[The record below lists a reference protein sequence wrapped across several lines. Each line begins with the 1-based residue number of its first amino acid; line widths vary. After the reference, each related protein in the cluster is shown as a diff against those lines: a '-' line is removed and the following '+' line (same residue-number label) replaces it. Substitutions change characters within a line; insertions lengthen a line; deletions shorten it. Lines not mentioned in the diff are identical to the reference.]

1 MLNDRSAKDQSK
13 RLAKL
18 GIELSPERLQEVHAG
33 APLDPSECEVDP
45 SVAVIGAGET
55 PEQMEARVHRQ
66 MFREFLVKAAVLG
79 AVVIL
84 ALVAIA
90 AVLVAH
96 FGTG

>member
-1 MLNDRSAKDQSK
+1 MLNDRSAKDQSA

-18 GIELSPERLQEVHAG
+18 GIELSPERLKQVHAG
-33 APLDPSECEVDP
+33 APLEPSECEVDP
-45 SVAVIGAGET
+45 SVTVIGASET
-55 PEQMEARVHRQ
+55 PEQMEARVLRE
-66 MFREFLVKAAVLG
+66 MTREFLVKAAVLG

-84 ALVAIA
+84 TLVAIA